1 MALNLNFLYFFIKLV
16 FEGSGL
22 LDRIVSIIGGTG
34 PEGTGLA
41 LRLGLAGVEV
51 IIGSREDSKAKVCAE
66 KLNQAVRETMFKGYE
81 NPVAA
86 EKGDIVVISV
96 PFKYQEQT
104 LQSIKNK
111 LSEKKIVVD
120 VCNPIKVIEKN
131 VFTMQPVPIGSSAEQ
146 VQKILGSIPVVCAF
160 KTISAILLQNLGH
173 TVDCTNFI
181 CGDYEEAK
189 KEIMELSQKIPG
201 LKSLD
206 AGSLMSARLIEA
218 MVPLILMINQKYG
231 TKMASIRVLLNGSF

>member
-1 MALNLNFLYFFIKLV
+1 MALKLNFLYFFIKSV
-16 FEGSGL
+16 FEGRGL

-34 PEGTGLA
+34 PEGRGLA
-41 LRLGLAGVEV
+41 LRLGLEGVEV
-51 IIGSREDSKAKVCAE
+51 IIGSRQDSKAKVCAE
-66 KLNQAVRETMFKGYE
+66 KLNHTLGETIFKGYE

-96 PFKYQEQT
+96 PFKHQEQT

-111 LSEKKIVVD
+111 LSEEKIVVD
-120 VCNPIKVIEKN
+120 VCNPVKVIEKN
-131 VFTMQPVPIGSSAEQ
+131 VFTMQTVLAGSSAEQ

-173 TVDCTNFI
+173 TLDCTNFI
-181 CGDYEEAK
+181 CSDYEAAK
-189 KEIMELSQKIPG
+189 KEIIELSQKIPG
-201 LKSLD
+201 LRTLD
-206 AGSLMSARLIEA
+206 AGPLMSARLIEA

-231 TKMASIRVLLNGSF
+231 TKMTSIKVLLNGSF